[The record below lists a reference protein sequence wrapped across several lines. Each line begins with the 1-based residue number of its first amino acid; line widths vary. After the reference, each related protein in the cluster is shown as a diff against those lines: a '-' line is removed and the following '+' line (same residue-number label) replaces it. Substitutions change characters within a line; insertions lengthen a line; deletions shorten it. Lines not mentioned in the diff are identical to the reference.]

1 MIIPHNIKMNNNEK
15 YDPTYKIIG
24 AIYEVSNNLGKGLLE
39 SAYHRALIHE
49 LKSMGFK
56 VQSEVPIE
64 VNYKGESLGVC
75 FRADIIVDDT
85 VILELKAVEKMEK
98 VYFKQLLTYLR
109 LTGKKVGLLINFGE
123 LDIKNG
129 IHRIVNNF

>member
-1 MIIPHNIKMNNNEK
+1 M
-15 YDPTYKIIG
+15 
-24 AIYEVSNNLGKGLLE
+24 LE

-56 VQSEVPIE
+56 VESEVPIE

>member
-1 MIIPHNIKMNNNEK
+1 M
-15 YDPTYKIIG
+15 
-24 AIYEVSNNLGKGLLE
+24 LE

-56 VQSEVPIE
+56 VESEVPIE

-85 VILELKAVEKMEK
+85 VILELKAVEKNGEGLFQTTINI
-98 VYFKQLLTYLR
+98 FK
-109 LTGKKVGLLINFGE
+109 INREESWFI
-123 LDIKNG
+123 DK
-129 IHRIVNNF
+129 FW